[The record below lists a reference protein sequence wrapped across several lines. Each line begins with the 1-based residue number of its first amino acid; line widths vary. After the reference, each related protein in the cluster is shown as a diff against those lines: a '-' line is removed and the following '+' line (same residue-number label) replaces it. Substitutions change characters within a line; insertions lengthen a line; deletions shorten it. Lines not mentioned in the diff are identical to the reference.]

1 MLVPESLPLEP
12 ESIRDAPLSSR
23 AASGGA
29 ELSSPHASVVAVATA
44 APKANVAA
52 RPSRRPGATP
62 DGASDVG
69 SASAQ
74 KGQRGSSSR
83 T

>member
-12 ESIRDAPLSSR
+12 ESMREAPLSSR
-23 AASGGA
+23 PASAGA

-44 APKANVAA
+44 APNANVAA
-52 RPSRRPGATP
+52 RPRRRPGRTP
-62 DGASDVG
+62 DPASDAG
-69 SASAQ
+69 RASAQ
-74 KGQRGSSSR
+74 KGQRGSSIR